1 MNIAG
6 GLLLALLSAF
16 ALNWG
21 FLTQHGAASGLPPLS
36 LRAPLRSLRSLFTSL
51 SWLAGFVVGLAGW
64 AFYVAALALAPLSL
78 VQATSAG
85 GIGILAALVHRR
97 GVQVSRSH
105 WGAVGVAV
113 GGLALLGVSLSGGAD
128 AAAHASPAPVLVA
141 LLACGAVAA
150 VAVLRGPLVSR
161 AAALG
166 IAAGVLYGTGD
177 IATKAAT
184 FGGGWLVLVPVV
196 LAAHGGAFVALQFGF
211 QRGGALPTAGT
222 ATLLTNALPILAGIT
237 LFHERVP
244 GGVFGALR
252 VVAFAGVVVGAALL
266 SREDPSAPL
275 EEGDSVA
282 DEPLAAPGEAETI
295 GRRRP
300 HVHLAAA
307 ERFGES

>member
-1 MNIAG
+1 MTLGA

-21 FLTQHGAASGLPPLS
+21 WLEQHGATQELPALSGRTPT
-36 LRAPLRSLRSLFTSL
+36 RSLRLLFGNRT
-51 SWLAGFVVGLAGW
+51 WLVGFVVGLAGW
-64 AFYVAALALAPLSL
+64 ALYVAALALAPLSL

-97 GVQVSRSH
+97 GVRVPRSH
-105 WGAVGVAV
+105 WAAVSVAV
-113 GGLALLGVSLSGGAD
+113 GGLALLGASLAGGAK
-128 AAAHASPAPVLVA
+128 AVAHASPSAVLAV
-141 LLACGAVAA
+141 LLGCGAVAA
-150 VAVLRGPLVSR
+150 VAVLRGPFVSA

-196 LAAHGGAFVALQFGF
+196 LLAHGAAFVALQFGF

-237 LFHERVP
+237 LFHEHVP
-244 GGVFGALR
+244 GGALGAVR
-252 VVAFAGVVVGAALL
+252 VVAFACVVAGAALL
-266 SREDPSAPL
+266 SAPL
-275 EEGDSVA
+275 EQGDGVSG
-282 DEPLAAPGEAETI
+282 EPLAAAGEPEPV
-295 GRRRP
+295 GSRRP
-300 HVHLAAA
+300 YVHLAAA
-307 ERFGES
+307 ERLGQP